1 MTCETDRIEMRGMV
15 EVMVDI
21 SENRHEAA
29 PSRRRLIM
37 LMAASFGLGAASAV
51 AAIRI
56 RGSIVDPFRYVREA
70 VAAVTPAAGVK
81 TAVSF
86 GDSIER
92 LVAAGAIDPEKF
104 RSLDTVQENS
114 LEWVERLF
122 AAPSAEP
129 ILLSA
134 ATAPSLLNLLWPLG
148 LATKATFNERSP
160 LNGVRLP
167 SFASTA
173 GWSLGRESNGYV
185 YFNKVETLRLTEEQ
199 EKSVLDVATNTFR
212 PCCDNST
219 YFQDCN
225 HGSAL
230 LGLIELAASQNAT
243 TDELYRI
250 ALAAN
255 SYWFPNYY
263 NKTALYLALFENQS
277 WTDTPP
283 QTILGARF
291 SSLSGWLR
299 NVNIPLRSANFLPG
313 VSGMGQGTCAV

>member
-1 MTCETDRIEMRGMV
+1 
-15 EVMVDI
+15 MVDI
-21 SENRHEAA
+21 SGNRREAA
-29 PSRRRLIM
+29 PSRRRLTM

-51 AAIRI
+51 VANRI
-56 RGSIVDPFRYVREA
+56 WDRIVGPFRHVRESL
-70 VAAVTPAAGVK
+70 AAVRPAAGVK
-81 TAVSF
+81 TAISF
-86 GDSIER
+86 GDSIRR

-104 RSLDTVQENS
+104 RSLHAAQGKNP
-114 LEWVERLF
+114 EWVEQLF
-122 AAPSAEP
+122 AASSAEP
-129 ILLSA
+129 ILLSSE
-134 ATAPSLLNLLWPLG
+134 TAPYLLSLLWPLG
-148 LATKATFNERSP
+148 LATKATFNDRSP

-173 GWSLGRESNGYV
+173 GWSLGRQSNGYV
-185 YFNKVETLRLTEEQ
+185 YFNKVQTLRLTEEQ

-255 SYWFPNYY
+255 SYWFPTYY
-263 NKTALYLALFENQS
+263 DKTALYLALFENQS
-277 WTDTPP
+277 WSDTPP
-283 QTILGARF
+283 QIILGARF

-299 NVNIPLRSANFLPG
+299 NVNIPLKSANFLPG
-313 VSGMGQGTCAV
+313 VGGMGQGTCAV

>member
-1 MTCETDRIEMRGMV
+1 
-15 EVMVDI
+15 MVDI
-21 SENRHEAA
+21 SKNRHEAA

-37 LMAASFGLGAASAV
+37 LMTASFGLGAVSAV
-51 AAIRI
+51 AATRI
-56 RGSIVDPFRYVREA
+56 RDRIVDPSRHVREA

-86 GDSIER
+86 GDSIQR
-92 LVAAGAIDPEKF
+92 LVAAGAIDPEEF
-104 RSLDTVQENS
+104 RSLHAAQGNIP
-114 LEWVERLF
+114 EWVERLF
-122 AAPSAEP
+122 AASSAEP

-134 ATAPSLLNLLWPLG
+134 ETAPSLLNLLWPLG
-148 LATKATFNERSP
+148 LATKATFNERTP

-173 GWSLGRESNGYV
+173 GWSLGRERNGYA
-185 YFNKVETLRLTEEQ
+185 YFNKVETLRFTEEQ
-199 EKSVLDVATNTFR
+199 EKRVLDVATNTFR

-230 LGLIELAASQNAT
+230 LGLIELAAAQNMT
-243 TDELYRI
+243 TGELYRV

-263 NKTALYLALFENQS
+263 NKTAMYLALFENQS

-299 NVNIPLRSANFLPG
+299 NVNIPLQRANFLPG

>member
-1 MTCETDRIEMRGMV
+1 
-15 EVMVDI
+15 MVDI
-21 SENRHEAA
+21 SKNRHGAA

-37 LMAASFGLGAASAV
+37 LMTASFGLGAASGVV
-51 AAIRI
+51 ATRI
-56 RGSIVDPFRYVREA
+56 LDRIVGPFRHVREA
-70 VAAVTPAAGVK
+70 LVAVRPAAGVK

-86 GDSIER
+86 GDSIQR

-104 RSLDTVQENS
+104 RSLDTVQES

-173 GWSLGRESNGYV
+173 GWLLGRESNGYV

-243 TDELYRI
+243 TDELYHI

-255 SYWFPNYY
+255 SYWFPTYY
-263 NKTALYLALFENQS
+263 DKMALYLALFENQS
-277 WTDTPP
+277 WTGTPP

-291 SSLSGWLR
+291 SSQSGWLR
-299 NVNIPLRSANFLPG
+299 NVNIPLQSANFLPG
-313 VSGMGQGTCAV
+313 VGGMGQGTCAV

>member
-1 MTCETDRIEMRGMV
+1 
-15 EVMVDI
+15 MVDI
-21 SENRHEAA
+21 SKNRHEAA

-37 LMAASFGLGAASAV
+37 LMTASFGLGAASVV
-51 AAIRI
+51 AATQIRDRI
-56 RGSIVDPFRYVREA
+56 AGPFRHVRDA
-70 VAAVTPAAGVK
+70 LAAVTPTAGVK
-81 TAVSF
+81 TAISF
-86 GDSIER
+86 GDTIPQ
-92 LVAAGAIDPEKF
+92 LVAAGAIDPDKF
-104 RSLDTVQENS
+104 RSLYVEQGDIPQ
-114 LEWVERLF
+114 WVERLF
-122 AAPSAEP
+122 AAPSGEP

-134 ATAPSLLNLLWPLG
+134 ETAPYLLNLLWPLG
-148 LATKATFNERSP
+148 LSVKATFNEKSP
-160 LNGVRLP
+160 MNGVQLP

-185 YFNKVETLRLTEEQ
+185 YFNKIEALRFTGEQ
-199 EKSVLDVATNTFR
+199 ETRVLDVATKTFR

-230 LGLIELAASQNAT
+230 LGLIELAAAQNAT

-255 SYWFPNYY
+255 SYWFPSYY
-263 NKTALYLALFENQS
+263 DRTALYLALFENQS

-283 QTILGARF
+283 QTILEARL

-299 NVNIPLRSANFLPG
+299 NVNMPLKSATFLPAVG
-313 VSGMGQGTCAV
+313 SMGQGTCAV

>member
-1 MTCETDRIEMRGMV
+1 MV
-15 EVMVDI
+15 EIMVDI
-21 SENRHEAA
+21 SKNRQEAG

-37 LMAASFGLGAASAV
+37 LMTASFGLGAASAV
-51 AAIRI
+51 AATRI
-56 RGSIVDPFRYVREA
+56 RDRIVGPFRHVREA

-86 GDSIER
+86 GDSIQR

-104 RSLDTVQENS
+104 RSLYAAQKNTP
-114 LEWVERLF
+114 EWVERLF
-122 AAPSAEP
+122 AASSAEP

-134 ATAPSLLNLLWPLG
+134 ETAPSLLNLLWPLG
-148 LATKATFNERSP
+148 LATKAAFNEGSP

-167 SFASTA
+167 SYASTA
-173 GWSLGRESNGYV
+173 GWSLGRERNGYA
-185 YFNKVETLRLTEEQ
+185 YFNRVETLRFTEEQ
-199 EKSVLDVATNTFR
+199 EKRALDVATNTFR

-230 LGLIELAASQNAT
+230 LGLIELAAAQNAT
-243 TDELYRI
+243 TDELYRL

-263 NKTALYLALFENQS
+263 SKTAVYLALFENQS

-299 NVNIPLRSANFLPG
+299 NVNMPLQSATFLPG
-313 VSGMGQGTCAV
+313 VGRMGQGTCAV